1 MLNLSH
7 KNLDVYKISLQ
18 LSDEIYKITKSF
30 PKEEMYGLVSQIRR
44 AAVSVCSNLA
54 EGAARI
60 SKKEKK
66 RFYEISRSSLVEIDT
81 QLEISLQQ
89 QYIKKEQM
97 PEIEKLLE
105 STFRMLSKMIENLRK
120 VPTPTNQ
127 PLLPICNYNSPNT
140 RAPEMILL

>member
-120 VPTPTNQ
+120 VPTPH
-127 PLLPICNYNSPNT
+127 
-140 RAPEMILL
+140 